1 MRVAMGEDEQQGRSN
16 PGLLSDVCE
25 ALIAAL
31 YLDGGLP
38 AAKQFIAAAWT
49 ARIEA
54 AREAPSDPKT
64 ELQEWAQARGLT
76 LPRSSAV
83 DRRGPPPDPI
93 FTIAAAVTGH
103 TRPLAR
109 GRSQRGGG
117 QGADAPL
124 HAKAADDNGRA
135 KDG

>member
-25 ALIAAL
+25 AVIAAL

-54 AREAPSDPKT
+54 DREAPSDPKT
-64 ELQEWAQARGLT
+64 ELQEWAQARGQP
-76 LPRSSAV
+76 LPRYSEVRSEEHTSELQSLMRISYAV
-83 DRRGPPPDPI
+83 
-93 FTIAAAVTGH
+93 FCLQKKT
-103 TRPLAR
+103 
-109 GRSQRGGG
+109 
-117 QGADAPL
+117 
-124 HAKAADDNGRA
+124 
-135 KDG
+135 

>member
-54 AREAPSDPKT
+54 DREAPSDPKT
-64 ELQEWAQARGLT
+64 ELQEWAQARGLP
-76 LPRSSAV
+76 LPRYSEV
-83 DRRGPPPDPI
+83 DRRGPPHDPI
-93 FTIAAAVTGH
+93 FTIAAEVTG
-103 TRPLAR
+103 
-109 GRSQRGGG
+109 QI
-117 QGADAPL
+117 
-124 HAKAADDNGRA
+124 GRA
-135 KDG
+135 HVGTPGPNAHIVCRLQLEKKQEN

>member
-25 ALIAAL
+25 AVIAAL

-54 AREAPSDPKT
+54 DREAPSDPKT
-64 ELQEWAQARGLT
+64 ELQEGAQARGLP
-76 LPRSSAV
+76 LPRYSEV
-83 DRRGPPPDPI
+83 DRRGPP
-93 FTIAAAVTGH
+93 TAQSSEERRVGNEVVSMC
-103 TRPLAR
+103 
-109 GRSQRGGG
+109 RSRVY
-117 QGADAPL
+117 
-124 HAKAADDNGRA
+124 RV
-135 KDG
+135 